1 MRKAYIFERLTGQ
14 VKRLAA
20 LMLITLM
27 AVGNLF
33 AQYSGEGVFTK
44 INSQDELTT
53 GYYVI
58 TEKTG
63 SKAML
68 NAGNNILDAVDA
80 VFENPAANIVWKVEV
95 ATDGNVTLFNEE
107 VNKYVEYHGSTAQT
121 GKNNAYLVDEE
132 SDNTLWTPTL
142 NEDGWILRNIGFPL
156 RVLSYNQ
163 QSPRFACYG
172 TNYTTYYRLSFYKL
186 QEGPVVPKPEAPMF
200 SDASATM
207 YEPFEL
213 TLTGA
218 EGTAVYYTLDGST
231 PTTASALY
239 EGPITISATTT
250 VKAIAVLD
258 GVASDVAMA
267 VYTFPIEFNNVAAVY
282 NLTAADDTKVYKYTQ
297 DLQFV
302 HRNGKYIYVQDETGG
317 LLLFDQNNKVTTNYE
332 SGDIIPG
339 GFTGEFTLYK
349 GLHEMYPQFNLEAGE
364 PGAAVQPE
372 EVTVADIIANPNDYM
387 SKLVVLRN
395 GQISGGTFTNS
406 STDTRSKTFTQ
417 DGSTITVY
425 SQFKNLN
432 STSEEGDVVS
442 VVGFVGKFNN
452 KYQIYPRYEADI
464 ISNAVIPFACSF
476 SDLNQYAWRFA
487 NDETNKWYMG
497 QAQGFEDNK
506 LYVSSSNGLTNK
518 YNVNTEATSHAY
530 IVADL
535 PAGDVLLTF
544 DCRTVGEANDFLQIS
559 VMDEAPVAGVLPTEY
574 LTRIYGVNDFTS
586 QSVLIPAST
595 AGEKYIVFTWHNNAN
610 GGTQAPA
617 AIDNVMLQ
625 NACQMVSNI
634 ESTVNEHTAV
644 LTWNAPEDQNSWT
657 VQYKEVGTDAWQ
669 SVTVD
674 EATVTLNNL
683 NTNTVYDVRVKSN
696 CGEEASNW
704 ATAQVAVPCINLVSE
719 DMDITI
725 GEGTSTSYYAPFG
738 NYYNNSYYEMI
749 YPAEEFSMPGYIN
762 SLSWYVGS
770 ATTLN
775 YSSLKIYLGTRST
788 STHANTSDWTS
799 FESLELVY
807 SSENGSIGHATG
819 WETYTLSTPYF
830 YNGEDN
836 LVVVVSRRGEE
847 YKSGLKYNYST
858 KTNSV
863 LYVQQDGTM
872 SDEFPTSTGSRSTYL
887 PNIQIDFTSYVCN
900 DATCKAPKNVVAEA
914 EAHTVHVSWLPVAG
928 VSDYEV
934 AVKNADNNVLTLNV
948 SNASQTYITGL
959 AENTEYEI
967 AVRALCSDEDA
978 SEWTS
983 INFTMP
989 TICAVPTG
997 VAVVEKDQNSA
1008 TLTWNAGDATA
1019 WVVEYGPD
1027 GFVLGEGTT
1036 VTLDENTLTLD
1047 NLNTYS
1053 VYNVYVKAD
1062 CGLGYT
1068 SQWSPMFSFKTDC
1081 GPITITDQNPWFENF
1096 DYYVTNSSGYI
1107 NFDNCWKTQG
1117 DAKIYSYSATTS
1129 PVKNHSGRSS
1139 AEMYGSKSVLV
1150 LPEFTNDIHE
1160 LQFSFW
1166 ATAYNPATY
1175 GSLEVGVLTDP
1186 EDMDSF
1192 VSMYNAGTPS
1202 SRDGVGNYMGPFS
1215 FGNAN
1220 VANGRIALRYTSTS
1234 TYSTYAWNLDDFT
1247 VELIP
1252 NCQTPTQVA
1261 VLGVAAYTVTLDWVE
1276 NGDATA
1282 WNIEYGPAGFEL
1294 GNGTVVPANQKP
1306 FTVDNLTDGTTYDFY
1321 VQSNCGNA
1329 VSTYSTEVS
1338 ATTLMMGQALP
1349 YFTDFSE
1356 GGWILNNSTST
1367 NKWAMGTP
1375 SNIDRSALFVTND
1388 GTSAGYTL
1396 NAQCGVS
1403 AEKLFEVPAQPTV
1416 HVEFDVE
1423 CQGESNYD
1431 FLKVFLA
1438 PSTNEYPASVGSTPS
1453 YATSAYSNYA
1463 FNFSAY
1469 ASQSNHSYASSNPYK
1484 FNLTK
1489 GVVHIVMDVTN
1500 PTPNGGQAKLV
1511 FVWRNDN
1518 GAGTQPGAII
1528 SNLLVGDPSCP
1539 APKNLTVSNIG
1550 ETTAEVSWTAGGEET
1565 AWVLEYKKEGAAD
1578 WTELNV
1584 TANTYTLTGLSSSS
1598 SYSVRVKANCG
1609 DEFSNYA
1616 ESSFATTCGV
1626 VTDFPYEYGFEGD
1639 ALNTCWSV
1647 TDISGGTNW
1656 TVGTNSY
1663 YPAYEGSKIG
1673 ITGSNGRDRHARLV
1687 TPIFDLSTM
1696 SQPYVKFAHAQKD
1709 WTGDQDV
1716 LTVYYRTS
1724 SSDPW
1729 QQLVTYEDN
1738 ISTWQVDSLAL
1749 PTTNNSS
1756 LQISFYAEQDYGHG
1770 VALDAVTVYDANP
1783 STCYAPTEL
1792 AATPVNADGASTITW
1807 TAGGEET
1814 AWTLTYA
1821 MEGENATIVPLTTP
1835 TYTLE
1840 GFTPGDSYE
1849 VSVVAVCGEEEV
1861 STPATITVSMPAL
1874 VDLAITNVYTNPSN
1888 CDLSGAVAQITV
1900 KNVREGSTIS
1910 AFTASYKVNGVD
1922 VATENVTLDTP
1933 LAYGESYVHTFAT
1946 APVFTATSNVITAT
1960 VFAEGESNLS
1970 DNTLSSGTTYLT
1982 AVKDIPYVENFS
1994 GASAT
1999 QEWSA
2004 IDNAAMAVNNGA
2016 IQFTASDVNAA
2027 NDLIASPCLDA
2038 MNFNTKLYIISY
2050 DYKAVSSYYNE
2061 QFSVY
2066 LNENMVLDGNEI
2078 HIADHTFNN
2087 TEYVRATDRVNYLH
2101 LGEEMIL
2108 TDAHLLF
2115 KAESAVGTEGFSI
2128 DNVSLKEAVLSVIGT
2143 DGNGSVDVISNE
2155 MIASELGGTG
2165 VYSYLLPVNEEATM
2179 VMTPN
2184 PGYHVSGIYQVV
2196 NGQQVLVRGENPNNA
2211 AVDFFT
2217 FVPAEHVIY
2226 RVTFAPNTY
2235 NVNATVS
2242 NLHATEYNNNAVGA
2256 TYAPATEQ
2264 VAAFGTHAG
2273 TITLSQYFHLESVY
2287 VNGADLT
2294 NSVVERVGDN
2304 QYSVTLTPVMED
2316 KDIQVV
2322 VELDSTNITYVVNA
2336 GQGTINNTF
2345 VVDGTQTYPVSYTET
2360 IGGYTSTYS
2369 TFAPAAGYHVASIV
2383 IDGIYY
2389 YDIESFQF
2397 SNLLGDHTVEI
2408 TFEPNHYV
2416 ITTSQSGFGTVSEGV
2431 EFDYDPDRTY
2441 VFTATPDE
2449 GYRISSIT
2457 RNNVALEV
2465 ENPEA
2470 EYTDTLTNILSD
2482 YNYQVVFTPNIFT
2495 VTAAEVENGAIT
2507 PVGTTNYQYGQDAV
2521 YEINADQGYYIASVT
2536 IDGEEITYA
2545 QEEIQASLTYTFNNI
2560 IADHTISATFAQKMF
2575 TVTVEAGENGTITP
2589 ATAQYAYG
2597 ETPTFTITPNPG
2609 YATVDVTVD
2618 SVSVGAVDT
2627 YTFVEGITANRT
2639 IAATFA
2645 KLQYTIT
2652 ATAGDGG
2659 AISSPGETQVAYN
2672 TNKTYTITPN
2682 TGYEVSNVFVDG
2694 TSVGAVTTYTFN
2706 NVQADHSIYVV
2717 FGVKQYTITVN
2728 QPANGAIT
2736 PGTITVQYGET
2747 PSFMIMPNAGD
2758 TVTAILVG
2766 TTNVISNATNV
2777 NGVFNY
2783 TFPAITENKTLT
2795 ATIVAKKY
2803 TITAQAE
2810 AHGSITPAGSTQV
2823 NAGSTQ
2829 IYTITPNNG
2838 YVVDKV
2844 MVDGMN
2850 MGAVTSYIFT
2860 NVVANHSI
2868 HAYFK
2873 EAECE
2878 VPSFLYTSHI
2888 DTNSAI
2894 LHWSYPVG
2902 GVTFDIQYKALNGSL
2917 TSISAV
2923 SGDSYQLTDLTPNT
2937 SYLWQVRANC
2947 TSSNHSEWANMISFK
2962 TDQATIDNVGIEDL
2976 VKHNIKV
2983 YAERQNVHILN
2994 NEGMNIEQVRIFDVY
3009 GKLLYSGAVNSNHE
3023 VIGLTVAAGTYIV
3036 NVATDKGA
3044 ANYKVTL
3051 MK

>member
-1 MRKAYIFERLTGQ
+1 M
-14 VKRLAA
+14 
-20 LMLITLM
+20 
-27 AVGNLF
+27 
-33 AQYSGEGVFTK
+33 
-44 INSQDELTT
+44 
-53 GYYVI
+53 
-58 TEKTG
+58 
-63 SKAML
+63 
-68 NAGNNILDAVDA
+68 
-80 VFENPAANIVWKVEV
+80 
-95 ATDGNVTLFNEE
+95 
-107 VNKYVEYHGSTAQT
+107 
-121 GKNNAYLVDEE
+121 
-132 SDNTLWTPTL
+132 
-142 NEDGWILRNIGFPL
+142 
-156 RVLSYNQ
+156 
-163 QSPRFACYG
+163 
-172 TNYTTYYRLSFYKL
+172 
-186 QEGPVVPKPEAPMF
+186 
-200 SDASATM
+200 
-207 YEPFEL
+207 
-213 TLTGA
+213 
-218 EGTAVYYTLDGST
+218 
-231 PTTASALY
+231 
-239 EGPITISATTT
+239 
-250 VKAIAVLD
+250 
-258 GVASDVAMA
+258 
-267 VYTFPIEFNNVAAVY
+267 
-282 NLTAADDTKVYKYTQ
+282 
-297 DLQFV
+297 
-302 HRNGKYIYVQDETGG
+302 QDETGG
-317 LLLFDQNNKVTTNYE
+317 MLLYDQYNKVTTSYE

-406 STDTRSKTFTQ
+406 NTNTRSKTFTQ

-442 VVGFVGKFNN
+442 VVGFVGKYNN
-452 KYQIYPRYEADI
+452 TYQIYPRYEADI

-497 QAQGFEDNK
+497 QAQGFDDNK
-506 LYVSSSNGLTNK
+506 LYISSSNGLTNK
-518 YNVNTEATSHAY
+518 YNVSTAAVSHAY
-530 IVADL
+530 VVADL
-535 PAGDVLLTF
+535 DDNDVLLTF

-574 LTRIYGVNDFTS
+574 LTRIYGVNDFTN

-595 AGEKYIVFTWHNNAN
+595 AGEKFIVFTWNNNAN
-610 GGTQAPA
+610 GGAQTPA

-634 ESTVNEHTAV
+634 EATVNEHTAV

-674 EATVTLNNL
+674 EATLTLNNL

-696 CGEEASNW
+696 CGEESSYW
-704 ATAQVAVPCINLVSE
+704 ATAQVVMPCINLVAE

-725 GEGTSTSYYAPFG
+725 GEGTTTTNGNKIPMGSYDK
-738 NYYNNSYYEMI
+738 NSWVQMI
-749 YPAEEFSMPGYIN
+749 YPASSFESAGTIN
-762 SLSWYVGS
+762 SLSWYVNT
-770 ATTLN
+770 ATAHP
-775 YSSLKIYLGTRST
+775 YQYLKIYLGTTTMNSITST
-788 STHANTSDWTS
+788 SWIPM
-799 FESLELVY
+799 EELTEVY
-807 SSENGSIGHATG
+807 SSYEGSLGTTTG
-819 WETYTLSTPYF
+819 WETFNLTTPY
-830 YNGEDN
+830 YYSGEGN
-836 LVVVVSRRGEE
+836 LVVVVSRNAYTQGFTTGRYYRCTPQGSNVALR
-847 YKSGLKYNYST
+847 KASDSDTTCAHHPGSA
-858 KTNSV
+858 S
-863 LYVQQDGTM
+863 GTM
-872 SDEFPTSTGSRSTYL
+872 YSDL
-887 PNIQIDFTSYVCN
+887 PNMKIDFTGSVCN

-914 EAHTVHVSWLPVAG
+914 NAHTVHVSWMPVEG

-934 AVKNADNNVLTLNV
+934 AVKEADNTVMTLNV
-948 SNASQTYITGL
+948 PQASQAYITGL
-959 AENTEYEI
+959 NENTDYVI
-967 AVRALCSDEDA
+967 AVRAICSDEDA
-978 SEWTS
+978 SDWTS

-1068 SQWSPMFSFKTDC
+1068 SAWSPVYSFKTDC
-1081 GPITITDQNPWFENF
+1081 GPITITDQNPWFESF
-1096 DYYVTNSSGYI
+1096 DYYANTSSYS

-1117 DAKIYSYSATTS
+1117 NAKIYSYSATTTS
-1129 PVKNHSGRSS
+1129 TVKNHSGRSS
-1139 AEMYGSKSVLV
+1139 AEMYGTESILV

-1192 VSMYNAGTPS
+1192 VSLYPAGTPS

-1234 TYSTYAWNLDDFT
+1234 TYSTYAWNMDDFT
-1247 VELIP
+1247 VEMIP
-1252 NCQTPTQVA
+1252 NCPTPTQVA
-1261 VLGVAAYTVTLDWVE
+1261 VEGTTSSTVTLNWVE
-1276 NGDATA
+1276 NGDATS
-1282 WNIEYGPAGFEL
+1282 WNIKYVPVGIESEE
-1294 GNGTVVPANQKP
+1294 VVVANEKP
-1306 FTVDNLTDGTTYDFY
+1306 FTVTGLTDGTTYDFY

-1338 ATTLMMGQALP
+1338 ATTLMMGQTLP

-1375 SNIDRSALFVTND
+1375 SNRDRSALFVTND

-1396 NAQCGVS
+1396 NTPCGVS
-1403 AEKLFEVPAQPTV
+1403 AEKLFEVPAQETV

-1431 FLKVFLA
+1431 FIKVFLA

-1453 YATSAYSNYA
+1453 YATSGYSENA

-1469 ASQSNHSYASSNPYK
+1469 ASQSTATGTNYYK
-1484 FNLTK
+1484 YNLTR
-1489 GVVHIVMDVTN
+1489 GVVHIVMDVRN
-1500 PTPNGGQAKLV
+1500 PAPNGGQAKLV

-1518 GAGTQPGAII
+1518 STGTQPAAII

-1539 APKNLTVSNIG
+1539 TPKNLTVSNIG
-1550 ETTAEVSWTAGGEET
+1550 ETTADISWTAGGEET
-1565 AWVLEYKKEGAAD
+1565 AWVLEYKTENATD
-1578 WTELNV
+1578 WTELYV
-1584 TANTYTLTGLSSSS
+1584 TANPYTLTGLNSAT
-1598 SYSVRVKANCG
+1598 SYAIRVKANCG
-1609 DEFSNYA
+1609 DEFSNYT

-1626 VTDFPYEYGFEGD
+1626 ITNFPYEYGFEGSV
-1639 ALNTCWSV
+1639 LNPCWSV
-1647 TDISGGTNW
+1647 TDIDNSGNW
-1656 TVGTNSY
+1656 EVGTNSN
-1663 YPAYEGSKIG
+1663 YPAYQGDKIG
-1673 ITGSNGRDRHARLV
+1673 KTATNGYNKQARLV
-1687 TPIFDLSTM
+1687 TPVFDLSAM
-1696 SQPYVKFAHAQKD
+1696 SQPYVKFAHAQKK
-1709 WTGDQDV
+1709 WGSDQDV

-1729 QQLVTYEDN
+1729 QELVTYEDN
-1738 ISTWQVDSLAL
+1738 IANWQVDSLAL

-1756 LQISFYAEQDYGHG
+1756 LQISFFADQHYGYG
-1770 VALDAVTVYDANP
+1770 IALDAVTVYDANP
-1783 STCYAPTEL
+1783 STCFAPTDL
-1792 AATPVNADGASTITW
+1792 AATAVNADGASTITW

-1861 STPATITVSMPAL
+1861 SAPATITVSMPAL

-1922 VATENVTLDTP
+1922 VATENVTLNTP

-1960 VFAEGESNLS
+1960 VYAEGESNLS

-2050 DYKAVSSYYNE
+2050 DYKAASSYYNE

-2066 LNENMVLDGNEI
+2066 LNENMGLDGNEI

-2235 NVNATVS
+2235 TVNATVS
-2242 NLHATEYNNNAVGA
+2242 NLNATEYNNNAVGA
-2256 TYAPATEQ
+2256 TYDPVTEE
-2264 VAAFGTHAG
+2264 VDAFGTHTG
-2273 TITLSQYFHLESVY
+2273 LITLSQYFHLESVY

-2294 NSVVERVGDN
+2294 SSVVDRVSDN
-2304 QYSVTLTPVMED
+2304 QYSVTLTPILED
-2316 KDIQVV
+2316 KDIHVV
-2322 VELDSTNITYVVNA
+2322 VELDSTNITYIVNA

-2345 VVDGTQTYPVSYTET
+2345 VVDGTQTYPATYTET

-2369 TFAPAAGYHVASIV
+2369 TFVPAVGYHVASIV
-2383 IDGIYY
+2383 IDGINYY
-2389 YDIESFQF
+2389 NIESFQF
-2397 SNLLGDHTVEI
+2397 GKLVGNHTVEI

-2441 VFTATPDE
+2441 VFTATPDA
-2449 GYRISSIT
+2449 GYRISRIT
-2457 RNNVALEV
+2457 RNNVDLV
-2465 ENPEA
+2465 IENPEA
-2470 EYTDTLTNILSD
+2470 EYTETLTNILSD
-2482 YNYQVVFTPNIFT
+2482 YNYEVVFTPNIFT
-2495 VTAAEVENGAIT
+2495 VTAAEVENGTIT
-2507 PVGTTNYQYGQDAV
+2507 PAGTTNYQYGQDAA
-2521 YEINADQGYYIASVT
+2521 YEINADQGYYITSLTV
-2536 IDGEEITYA
+2536 DGVEMAYA
-2545 QEEIQASLTYTFNNI
+2545 QQEPQTTITYTFENI
-2560 IADHTISATFAQKMF
+2560 AADHTISATFAQKMF
-2575 TVTVEAGENGTITP
+2575 TVTVNAGDNGTITP

-2597 ETPTFTITPNPG
+2597 ATQTFTIAPANG
-2609 YATVDVTVD
+2609 YAIVDVTVD
-2618 SVSVGAVDT
+2618 GASAGAVPT
-2627 YTFVEGITANRT
+2627 YTFNNIQANHT

-2645 KLQYTIT
+2645 KLQYTIR
-2652 ATAGDGG
+2652 AIAGDGG
-2659 AISSPGETQVAYN
+2659 SISSLGETQVEYN
-2672 TNKTYTITPN
+2672 DSKTYTITPN
-2682 TGYEVSNVFVDG
+2682 SGYEVSGVFVDG
-2694 TSVGAVTTYTFN
+2694 VSVGAVTTYTFS
-2706 NVQADHSIYVV
+2706 NVQADHTIFAV
-2717 FGVKQYTITVN
+2717 FAEKQYTITVN

-2766 TTNVISNATNV
+2766 TTNVINSATNV
-2777 NGVFNY
+2777 NGVFTY
-2783 TFPAITENKTLT
+2783 TFPAVTENKTLT

-2803 TITAQAE
+2803 TITAAAE
-2810 AHGSITPAGSTQV
+2810 AHGTISNPGSTQV
-2823 NAGSTQ
+2823 NAGSTVV
-2829 IYTITPNNG
+2829 YTITPSEG
-2838 YVVDKV
+2838 YVVEKV

-2860 NVVANHSI
+2860 NVVANHNI

-2873 EAECE
+2873 QAECE

-2894 LHWSYPVG
+2894 LHWSYPTS
-2902 GVTFDIQYKALNGSL
+2902 GVTFDIQYKALDGTL
-2917 TSISAV
+2917 TSITAV
-2923 SGDSYQLTDLTPNT
+2923 TGDSYQLTDLTPNT
-2937 SYLWQVRANC
+2937 TYLWQIRANC
-2947 TSSNHSEWANMISFK
+2947 TSSNHSEWSNMISFK
-2962 TDQATIDNVGIEDL
+2962 TDQATINNVGIEDL
-2976 VKHNIKV
+2976 VKNNIKV

-3023 VIGLTVAAGTYIV
+3023 VIGLNVAAGTYIV

>member
-27 AVGNLF
+27 AVGNVF
-33 AQYSGEGVFTK
+33 ADQVTYVFSEQGYSNAEVIGSVDFNEYIHFTAAK
-44 INSQDELTT
+44 VTSSATAPAYYNKGTAFRLYGQNTLTLTPTT
-53 GYYVI
+53 GYVI
-58 TEKTG
+58 TDVTMNARESNAPALSYTVDG
-63 SKAML
+63 SETSVTLTAVASTTDMDYIISGI
-68 NAGNNILDAVDA
+68 NATQNVVIL
-80 VFENPAANIVWKVEV
+80 NPATSGHARIVSI
-95 ATDGNVTLFNEE
+95 TVTYE
-107 VNKYVEYHGSTAQT
+107 Q
-121 GKNNAYLVDEE
+121 
-132 SDNTLWTPTL
+132 SD
-142 NEDGWILRNIGFPL
+142 
-156 RVLSYNQ
+156 V
-163 QSPRFACYG
+163 
-172 TNYTTYYRLSFYKL
+172 
-186 QEGPVVPKPEAPMF
+186 PVVIKPAAPEF

-213 TLTGA
+213 ILTCVEGA
-218 EGTAVYYTLDGST
+218 AVYYTLDGST

-267 VYTFPIEFNNVAAVY
+267 VYTFPIELNNVAAVY
-282 NLTAADDTKVYKYTQ
+282 NLTATDDTKVYKYTQ

-487 NDETNKWYMG
+487 NDETNKWYTG
-497 QAQGFEDNK
+497 KAQGFEDNK

-518 YNVNTEATSHAY
+518 YNVNTAAVSHAY
-530 IVADL
+530 VVADL
-535 PAGDVLLTF
+535 DDNDVLLTF

-610 GGTQAPA
+610 GGTQTPA

-674 EATVTLNNL
+674 EATVTLNGL

-704 ATAQVAVPCINLVSE
+704 ATAQITMPCINLISE

-725 GEGTSTSYYAPFG
+725 GEGTSTN
-738 NYYNNSYYEMI
+738 NYIPYGQFWNNGWVEMI
-749 YPAEEFSMPGYIN
+749 YPASNFASAGYIN
-762 SLSWYVGS
+762 SIAWNVQTVASRSY
-770 ATTLN
+770 T
-775 YSSLKIYLGTRST
+775 SLKIYMGTKSA
-788 STHANTSDWTS
+788 STHANTNDWLSEEDLT
-799 FESLELVY
+799 LVY
-807 SSENGSIGHATG
+807 ESNGGTVGSTVG
-819 WETYTLSTPYF
+819 WETYELETPFY

-836 LVVVVSRRGEE
+836 LVVVTARKGSWGSAYYQYTSATGAVMYRA
-847 YKSGLKYNYST
+847 NDN
-858 KTNSV
+858 NSS
-863 LYVQQDGTM
+863 YGDYPGSNPGTL
-872 SDEFPTSTGSRSTYL
+872 FGNL
-887 PNIQIDFTSYVCN
+887 PNMKIDFTGYVCD
-900 DATCKAPKNVVAEA
+900 DATCKAPKDVVAEVN
-914 EAHTVHVSWLPVAG
+914 AHTVHVSWLPVAG

-967 AVRALCSDEDA
+967 AVRAICSDEDA

-989 TICAVPTG
+989 TVCAVPTG
-997 VAVVEKDQNSA
+997 IAVTEKDQHSA
-1008 TLTWNAGDATA
+1008 TITWNAGDATA

-1068 SQWSPMFSFKTDC
+1068 SPWSPMFSFKTDC

-1096 DYYVTNSSGYI
+1096 DNYLANGSYI
-1107 NFDNCWKTQG
+1107 NFDNCWLTQG
-1117 DAKIYSYSATTS
+1117 NAKIYSYSATTS

-1139 AEMYGSKSVLV
+1139 AEMYGSSSILV

-1166 ATAYNPATY
+1166 ATAYDPATY

-1192 VSMYNAGTPS
+1192 VSLYNAGTPS

-1220 VANGRIALRYTSTS
+1220 VANGRIALRFTSTS
-1234 TYSTYAWNLDDFT
+1234 TSSYYGWNLDDFT

-1252 NCQTPTQVA
+1252 NCQAPTQVS

-1338 ATTLMMGQALP
+1338 ATTLMMGQTLP
-1349 YFTDFSE
+1349 YYTDFSE
-1356 GGWILNNSTST
+1356 GGWILNNTSI
-1367 NKWAMGTP
+1367 NGWAMGTP
-1375 SNIDRSALFVTND
+1375 SNKDYSALFVSNN
-1388 GTSAGYTL
+1388 GTKAEYSHGYCVTT
-1396 NAQCGVS
+1396 

-1423 CQGESNYD
+1423 CKGESNYD
-1431 FLKVFLA
+1431 YLKVFLA
-1438 PSTNEYPASVGSTPS
+1438 PSTMEYPA
-1453 YATSAYSNYA
+1453 ATSSSLPTYSTYTNTTYA

-1469 ASQSNHSYASSNPYK
+1469 ASQSTATGTNYYK
-1484 FNLTK
+1484 YNLTS
-1489 GVVHIVMDVTN
+1489 GVVHIAMDVAN

-1511 FVWRNDN
+1511 FMWRNDN
-1518 GAGTQPGAII
+1518 SAGTQPGAII

-1539 APKNLTVSNIG
+1539 TPKNLTVSNIG
-1550 ETTAEVSWTAGGEET
+1550 ETTADISWTAGGEET
-1565 AWVLEYKKEGAAD
+1565 AWVLEYKTENATD
-1578 WTELNV
+1578 WTELYV
-1584 TANTYTLTGLSSSS
+1584 TANPYTLTGLNSAT
-1598 SYSVRVKANCG
+1598 SYAIRVKANCG
-1609 DEFSNYA
+1609 DEFSNYT

-1626 VTDFPYEYGFEGD
+1626 ITNFPYEYGFEGS
-1639 ALNTCWSV
+1639 ALNPCWSV
-1647 TDISGGTNW
+1647 TDIDNSGNW
-1656 TVGTNSY
+1656 EVGTNSN
-1663 YPAYEGSKIG
+1663 YPAYQGDKIG
-1673 ITGSNGRDRHARLV
+1673 KTATNGYNKQARLV
-1687 TPIFDLSTM
+1687 TPVFNLSSM
-1696 SQPYVKFAHAQKD
+1696 SQPYVKFAHAQKK
-1709 WTGDQDV
+1709 WGRDQDV

-1729 QQLVTYEDN
+1729 QELVTYEDN
-1738 ISTWQVDSLAL
+1738 IANWQVDSLAL

-1756 LQISFYAEQDYGHG
+1756 LQISFFADQHFGYGI
-1770 VALDAVTVYDANP
+1770 ALDAVTVYDANP
-1783 STCYAPTEL
+1783 STCFAPVNL
-1792 AATPVNADGASTITW
+1792 AATAVNADGASTITW
-1807 TAGGEET
+1807 EAGGEET

-1874 VDLAITNVYTNPSN
+1874 VDLALTNVYTNPSN
-1888 CDLSGAVAQITV
+1888 CDLSNAIAEITV
-1900 KNVREGSTIS
+1900 KNVREGSSIS

-1960 VFAEGESNLS
+1960 VYAEGESNLS

-2050 DYKAVSSYYNE
+2050 DYKAASSYYNE

-2066 LNENMVLDGNEI
+2066 LNENMGLDGNEI

-2196 NGQQVLVRGENPNNA
+2196 NGQPVLLRGENPNNA
-2211 AVDFFT
+2211 LVDFFT
-2217 FVPAEHVIY
+2217 FVPVGHGFY
-2226 RVTFAPNTY
+2226 NVTFAPNTY
-2235 NVNATVS
+2235 NVTATVS

-2256 TYAPATEQ
+2256 TYAPATEE
-2264 VAAFGTHAG
+2264 VAAFGTHTG
-2273 TITLSQYFHLESVY
+2273 TITLSQYFHLESVN

-2294 NSVVERVGDN
+2294 SSVVERVGEN

-2369 TFAPAAGYHVASIV
+2369 TFAPAVGYHVASIV

-2397 SNLLGDHTVEI
+2397 GKLVGNHTVEI

-2449 GYRISSIT
+2449 GHRISSIT
-2457 RNNVALEV
+2457 RNNVALDI

-2482 YNYQVVFTPNIFT
+2482 YYYEVVFTPNVFT

-2507 PVGTTNYQYGQDAV
+2507 PAGTTNYLYGQDAV
-2521 YEINADQGYYIASVT
+2521 YTVNANQGYYIASVT
-2536 IDGEEITYA
+2536 IDGEEIAYA
-2545 QEEIQASLTYTFNNI
+2545 QEEIQASLTYTFDDI
-2560 IADHTISATFAQKMF
+2560 DADHTISATFAQKMF

-2597 ETPTFTITPNPG
+2597 ATPTFTIAPAPG
-2609 YATVDVTVD
+2609 YTIADVSVD
-2618 SVSVGAVDT
+2618 SVSVGAVST
-2627 YTFVEGITANRT
+2627 YTFVEGITADRT

-2652 ATAGDGG
+2652 AIAGDGG
-2659 AISSPGETQVAYN
+2659 TISSVGETQVDYN

-2706 NVQADHSIYVV
+2706 NVQADHTIFAV
-2717 FGVKQYTITVN
+2717 FAVKQYTITVN
-2728 QPANGAIT
+2728 QPENGAIT

-2747 PSFMIMPNAGD
+2747 PSFMIMPNAGY
-2758 TVTAILVG
+2758 TVSAITVG
-2766 TTNVISNATNV
+2766 TTNVIDDATDV

-2783 TFPAITENKTLT
+2783 TFPAVTENKTLT
-2795 ATIVAKKY
+2795 ATIVAKQY
-2803 TITAQAE
+2803 TITAEAE
-2810 AHGSITPAGSTQV
+2810 AHGTITPAGNTQV

-2829 IYTITPNNG
+2829 VYTITPNDG

-2860 NVVANHSI
+2860 NVVANHNI

-2894 LHWSYPVG
+2894 LHWSYPTG
-2902 GVTFDIQYKALNGSL
+2902 GVTFDIQYKTLNGTL

-2937 SYLWQVRANC
+2937 TYLWQVRANC
-2947 TSSNHSEWANMISFK
+2947 TSSNHSEWANMTSFK